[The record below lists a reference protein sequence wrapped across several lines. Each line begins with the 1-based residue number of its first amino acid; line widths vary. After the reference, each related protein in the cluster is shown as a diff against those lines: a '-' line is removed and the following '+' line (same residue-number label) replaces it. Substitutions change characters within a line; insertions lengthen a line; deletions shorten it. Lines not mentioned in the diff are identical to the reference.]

1 MLVSGL
7 RLALGLGMGLGLV
20 LSLVWIVGLSS
31 IKYTYIITTQ
41 QKMWD
46 IVGGQGIFFSESIRG
61 LL

>member
-31 IKYTYIITTQ
+31 IKYTYIITT
-41 QKMWD
+41 
-46 IVGGQGIFFSESIRG
+46 
-61 LL
+61 